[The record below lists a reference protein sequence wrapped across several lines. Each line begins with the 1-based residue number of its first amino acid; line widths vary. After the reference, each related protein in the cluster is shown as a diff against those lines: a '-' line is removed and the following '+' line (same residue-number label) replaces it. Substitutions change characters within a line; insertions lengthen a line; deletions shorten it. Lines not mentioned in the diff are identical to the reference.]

1 MLKFVKMMII
11 PENGNGSVLDEFTH
25 LAQAKFMSRL
35 VVRAHDKVNLC
46 WYRNEGSVQDICDD
60 MGISKFY
67 VTKLL
72 KELVDLGL
80 LHKKTRGVYLINKRY
95 FQSIESE

>member
-1 MLKFVKMMII
+1 MMII
-11 PENGNGSVLDEFTH
+11 QDGLCVSALDEFTH

-35 VVRAHDKVNLC
+35 VVRVHDKVNLF
-46 WYRNEGSVQDICDD
+46 WYKNETSVQEICND
-60 MGISKFY
+60 MGISKHY

-80 LHKKTRGVYLINKRY
+80 LHKKTRGVYLINKKY

>member
-1 MLKFVKMMII
+1 
-11 PENGNGSVLDEFTH
+11 
-25 LAQAKFMSRL
+25 
-35 VVRAHDKVNLC
+35 
-46 WYRNEGSVQDICDD
+46 
-60 MGISKFY
+60 MGISKHY

-80 LHKKTRGVYLINKRY
+80 LHKKTRGVYLINKKY